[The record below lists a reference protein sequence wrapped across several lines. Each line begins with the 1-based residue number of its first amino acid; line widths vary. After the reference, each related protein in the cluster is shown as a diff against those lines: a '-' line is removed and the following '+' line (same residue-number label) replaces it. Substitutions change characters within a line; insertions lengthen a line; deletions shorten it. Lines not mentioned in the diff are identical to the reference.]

1 LTVLMCYLLLLLFL
15 VFHYCIFAYLTQKK
29 WELFQLSGSLSSN
42 KIENVYSKYHWF
54 FTKTAEKN
62 RSKQIIMKEFGASG
76 MYEAGYACSSIVQLC
91 IVDAGIE
98 PCCIA
103 FCSVNRGSCFVII
116 LYISPVF
123 KSL

>member
-1 LTVLMCYLLLLLFL
+1 MLFVIIIISGFPLLYFCLSD
-15 VFHYCIFAYLTQKK
+15 TKK